1 MGKLEE
7 MLLRNGL
14 IMRQPDGSCS
24 YLEGS
29 ILSNSLVIRDANGWV
44 THRIE
49 KSSNGVDLVVRNTKT
64 GMVETRISAGVFGF

>member
-7 MLLRNGL
+7 MLLREGL
-14 IMRQPDGSCS
+14 IMKQSDGTTA

-29 ILSNSLVIRDANGWV
+29 ILSNSLVIRNSDGWV

-49 KSSNGVDLVVRNTKT
+49 KAANGVDFVVRNAST
-64 GMVETRISAGVFGF
+64 GCVESRIQGIF